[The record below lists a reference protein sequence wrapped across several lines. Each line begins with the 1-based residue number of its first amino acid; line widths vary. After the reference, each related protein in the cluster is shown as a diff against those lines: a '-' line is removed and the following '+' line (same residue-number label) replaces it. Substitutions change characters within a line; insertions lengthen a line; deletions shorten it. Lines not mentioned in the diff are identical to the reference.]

1 VNHAGTAPGVPTL
14 SLREISKSYTGVPA
28 LSGVNL
34 DVHAGEAIGLMGQN
48 GAGKSTL
55 VKIISGAQGPSA
67 GTIAMSGRTV
77 RFQRP
82 ADAQAAGI
90 HTIYQELSVV
100 PQLTAAENIFLSD
113 LPRRGGAVNWAK
125 LRRAAREALGSL
137 GFDIDVE
144 ARVRD
149 LPLAQRQAVEIA
161 KVVHHKAKVVLLD
174 EPTATLPMP
183 DVEKLMGILHGLKAD
198 GVSILYISHRLDEV
212 YELCDRVTVL
222 RDGQQ
227 ITTAS
232 TKDLPADEAVRQ
244 MIGDKLLGGMVGQVG
259 ARTHRRL
266 NPNKVAED
274 QTPAL
279 EVRSV
284 SDENILRDISLTVMP
299 GEAVAVTGLLGSGQS
314 ELATCIFGSRP
325 RTSGDI
331 YVGGR
336 KLASRSPRATIRAGL
351 GWLPEERK
359 VQGLVLGM
367 GVAPNL
373 TVTDLGQVSR
383 LGYLRRRSE
392 QRLARKLVSR
402 LAIKANGIDQPVGT
416 LSGGNQQKVVFGK
429 WLLAGSRVLI
439 LSEPTRG
446 IDVAAKEEIYREM
459 RNFLAEGGSILVS
472 SSEIDEALMCD
483 RIYVLGRGRVVA
495 EFTHDGIEHD
505 RLLALLR

>member
-1 VNHAGTAPGVPTL
+1 
-14 SLREISKSYTGVPA
+14 
-28 LSGVNL
+28 
-34 DVHAGEAIGLMGQN
+34 
-48 GAGKSTL
+48 
-55 VKIISGAQGPSA
+55 
-67 GTIAMSGRTV
+67 
-77 RFQRP
+77 
-82 ADAQAAGI
+82 
-90 HTIYQELSVV
+90 
-100 PQLTAAENIFLSD
+100 
-113 LPRRGGAVNWAK
+113 
-125 LRRAAREALGSL
+125 
-137 GFDIDVE
+137 
-144 ARVRD
+144 
-149 LPLAQRQAVEIA
+149 
-161 KVVHHKAKVVLLD
+161 
-174 EPTATLPMP
+174 
-183 DVEKLMGILHGLKAD
+183 
-198 GVSILYISHRLDEV
+198 
-212 YELCDRVTVL
+212 
-222 RDGQQ
+222 
-227 ITTAS
+227 
-232 TKDLPADEAVRQ
+232 
-244 MIGDKLLGGMVGQVG
+244 
-259 ARTHRRL
+259 
-266 NPNKVAED
+266 
-274 QTPAL
+274 
-279 EVRSV
+279 
-284 SDENILRDISLTVMP
+284 
-299 GEAVAVTGLLGSGQS
+299 VTGLLGSGQS

>member
-1 VNHAGTAPGVPTL
+1 MNHVRTTPGVPVL

-55 VKIISGAQGPSA
+55 VKIVSGAQGPSA
-67 GTIAMSGRTV
+67 GTIAMGGRAV

-125 LRRAAREALGSL
+125 LRREARDALGSL

-144 ARVRD
+144 MRVRD
-149 LPLAQRQAVEIA
+149 LTLAERQAVEIA

-174 EPTATLPMP
+174 EPTATLPTP
-183 DVEKLMGILHGLKAD
+183 DVDKLLTILRGLKAD

-212 YELCDRVTVL
+212 YDICDRVTVL
-222 RDGQQ
+222 RDGRQ

-232 TKDLPADEAVRQ
+232 TQELTADEAVRQ

-259 ARTHRRL
+259 GGAHRRL
-266 NPNKVAED
+266 NPNAVAGN
-274 QTPAL
+274 QPPAL

-284 SDENILRDISLTVMP
+284 SDESILRDISLTVMP

-314 ELATCIFGSRP
+314 ELAACIFGSRS
-325 RTSGDI
+325 RTAGDV
-331 YVGGR
+331 YVNGR
-336 KLASRSPRATIRAGL
+336 KLSSRSPRATIRAGL

-367 GVAPNL
+367 SVAQNL
-373 TVTDLGQVSR
+373 TVTDLNQVSK
-383 LGYLRRRSE
+383 LGFLRRRVE
-392 QRLARKLVSR
+392 QRLAKKLSST
-402 LAIKANGIDQPVGT
+402 LAIKTRGVDQPVGT

-483 RIYVLGRGRVVA
+483 RIYVLGRGRVVG
-495 EFTHDGIEHD
+495 EFSHDDIEHD
-505 RLLALLR
+505 RLVSLLR